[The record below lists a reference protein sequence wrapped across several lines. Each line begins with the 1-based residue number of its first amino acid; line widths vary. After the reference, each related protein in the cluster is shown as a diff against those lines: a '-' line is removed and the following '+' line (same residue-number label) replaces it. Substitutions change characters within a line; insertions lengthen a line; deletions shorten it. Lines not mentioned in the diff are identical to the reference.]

1 MTDNA
6 RDGADSSWLAEFLS
20 NAVHSN
26 LRSLVKINRG
36 AAPGSSLEFNAHGER
51 AGWAHDV
58 DAGSVV
64 VVARR
69 AVAGFVEGVLEIG
82 QLSTPI

>member
-1 MTDNA
+1 MRKVVGGPHYWGRQLFFCALQKT
-6 RDGADSSWLAEFLS
+6 
-20 NAVHSN
+20 
-26 LRSLVKINRG
+26 NRG

>member
-1 MTDNA
+1 MQPRTVDK
-6 RDGADSSWLAEFLS
+6 SC
-20 NAVHSN
+20 H
-26 LRSLVKINRG
+26 RG

>member
-1 MTDNA
+1 MGQDRPQAGLLIAPRGSFPDAPFTCY
-6 RDGADSSWLAEFLS
+6 
-20 NAVHSN
+20 
-26 LRSLVKINRG
+26 RG

-58 DAGSVV
+58 DAGSIV

>member
-1 MTDNA
+1 MQ
-6 RDGADSSWLAEFLS
+6 GAEGPNSGLS
-20 NAVHSN
+20 ASAPAYD
-26 LRSLVKINRG
+26 RG

-58 DAGSVV
+58 DAGSIV

>member
-1 MTDNA
+1 VQQ
-6 RDGADSSWLAEFLS
+6 GLA
-20 NAVHSN
+20 H
-26 LRSLVKINRG
+26 RG

-51 AGWAHDV
+51 AGWAQDV
-58 DAGSVV
+58 DAGSIV

>member
-1 MTDNA
+1 MFY
-6 RDGADSSWLAEFLS
+6 LFY
-20 NAVHSN
+20 
-26 LRSLVKINRG
+26 RG